1 MNLKTTK
8 KIVNS
13 VIENEFLHISE
24 FKEYKD
30 LKENKEIV
38 NIDNEKDKIY
48 EKLYEVTSD
57 NNELIDDLQTAEC
70 NYWCMV
76 ARYYFKMGV
85 IAGTTNLSFLKDTG
99 IIEYI
104 DR

>member
-1 MNLKTTK
+1 MNLEINK

-24 FKEYKD
+24 FKEHED
-30 LKENKEIV
+30 LKENKELV
-38 NIDNEKDKIY
+38 NSDNEKDKIY
-48 EKLYEVTSD
+48 EKLYEVAPGH
-57 NNELIDDLQTAEC
+57 NELIDELQSAEC
-70 NYWCMV
+70 NYWCMI

-104 DR
+104 

>member
-1 MNLKTTK
+1 MNLKTNK

-24 FKEYKD
+24 FKEHED
-30 LKENKEIV
+30 LKDNIEVVTADNKITQLTDTLFKNVSQECGI
-38 NIDNEKDKIY
+38 
-48 EKLYEVTSD
+48 L
-57 NNELIDDLQTAEC
+57 LDDLQSAEC
-70 NYWCMV
+70 NYWCMI

-104 DR
+104 